1 MTLIEKAKAFLK
13 SDTCKKFIKFAITGV
28 INTLVDFAVY
38 SLVRRLTQNEY
49 IAQTA
54 GYFCGIVNS
63 YIINRS
69 WTFRK
74 EKAGFFSSQLVKF
87 LVVNGITF
95 GLSMGATWLFN
106 DFMQLHW
113 IIAKLLVV
121 AITTVVN
128 FTLSN
133 LWAFRKK

>member
-1 MTLIEKAKAFLK
+1 MTLIEKAKTFLK

-38 SLVRRLTQNEY
+38 SLVRWLTQNEY